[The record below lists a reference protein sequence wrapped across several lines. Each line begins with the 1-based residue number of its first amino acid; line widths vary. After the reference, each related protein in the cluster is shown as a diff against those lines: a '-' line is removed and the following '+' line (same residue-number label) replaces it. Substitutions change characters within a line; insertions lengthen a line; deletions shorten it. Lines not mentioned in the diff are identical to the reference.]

1 MKKVLV
7 DTNILIDFVNGFS
20 KTLSKLFILQE
31 KGKIQLY
38 INPVIISEFY
48 TDDKLHS
55 KKLRQKTNQFFNLF
69 KVLEIDQ
76 LSGLICGDLLRTKQT
91 FFLGD
96 GLIAATCLRF
106 DCWLATNNFK
116 DFKKVKDL
124 KKFSLD

>member
-7 DTNILIDFVNGFS
+7 DTNILIDFVNGYNKALSQLFS
-20 KTLSKLFILQE
+20 LQE
-31 KGKIQLY
+31 KGKIQLLV
-38 INPVIISEFY
+38 NPVIVSEFY
-48 TDDKLHS
+48 TDKKLHRRE
-55 KKLRQKTNQFFNLF
+55 LRQKTDEFFSLF
-69 KVLEIDQ
+69 KVFEIDQ

-96 GLIAATCLRF
+96 GLVAATCLRF

-124 KKFSLD
+124 KFYSTK

>member
-7 DTNILIDFVNGFS
+7 DTNILIDFINGYN
-20 KTLSKLFILQE
+20 KVLSKLFILQE
-31 KGKIQLY
+31 KGNIQLY
-38 INPVIISEFY
+38 INPVIVSEFY
-48 TDDKLHS
+48 TDNKLHN
-55 KKLRQKTNQFFNLF
+55 KELRQKTDQFFSLF

-76 LSGLICGDLLRTKQT
+76 LSGLICGDLLRTKQA

-106 DCWLATNNFK
+106 DCWLATSNFK

-124 KKFSLD
+124 KFYLIN